1 MQEKEYAALGVAENT
16 HLNQTLNI
24 SKDKEKYDT
33 YIKELLADKQ
43 VLARVLKYSLDE
55 FMECTID
62 EIISEM
68 DEPEISTVKVDPG
81 QTNEAKHTVFGK
93 VERTTEE
100 DNVPGEGKLFYDIRF
115 SVYHGKNK
123 MKFLINLEAQKSTK
137 SSKLG
142 YELDNRIIFYL
153 CRMVSAQKEVEFTGS
168 NYDDIKH
175 VRSIWICM
183 DSNEDEDS
191 INQINL
197 EQKALYGKDIN
208 LNNLDKVVGVIIRIR
223 KNENAEESKNIL
235 IAMLEELVQK
245 KELSE
250 KKKNLVEKYGFV
262 MTEETERRVRTM
274 CNWSD
279 VVFDDAMIQGLQA
292 GMEQG
297 RQQGMQQG
305 LQEGMQQGLQE
316 GMQQALQRS
325 ILDFLVDIGEVSESL
340 QEKVKTIKDLE
351 VLGLLNKKAAR
362 AISLEEFAKC
372 LEEV

>member
-1 MQEKEYAALGVAENT
+1 M
-16 HLNQTLNI
+16 
-24 SKDKEKYDT
+24 
-33 YIKELLADKQ
+33 
-43 VLARVLKYSLDE
+43 
-55 FMECTID
+55 
-62 EIISEM
+62 
-68 DEPEISTVKVDPG
+68 
-81 QTNEAKHTVFGK
+81 
-93 VERTTEE
+93 
-100 DNVPGEGKLFYDIRF
+100 
-115 SVYHGKNK
+115 
-123 MKFLINLEAQKSTK
+123 
-137 SSKLG
+137 
-142 YELDNRIIFYL
+142 DNRIIFYL

-305 LQEGMQQGLQE
+305 LQ
-316 GMQQALQRS
+316 RS

-362 AISLEEFAKC
+362 AVSLEEFEKI

>member
-1 MQEKEYAALGVAENT
+1 MQEKEYTAINVAEHT
-16 HLNQTLNI
+16 HLSQTLRI

-33 YIKELLADKQ
+33 YVKELLADKQ

-55 FMECTID
+55 FMECAID

-68 DEPEISTVKVDPG
+68 DEPEISTVKVNPG
-81 QTNEAKHTVFGK
+81 QTNESKQTACGK
-93 VERTTEE
+93 VEKTSEE
-100 DNVPGEGKLFYDIRF
+100 DSVPGEGKLFYDIRF

-183 DSNEDEDS
+183 DSSEEEDS
-191 INQINL
+191 INQIYL
-197 EQKALYGKDIN
+197 EQKALYGKNIK

-235 IAMLEELVQK
+235 IAMLEELVRK
-245 KELSE
+245 KELRE
-250 KKKNLVEKYGFV
+250 KKKNLVEKYGLV
-262 MTEETERRVRTM
+262 MTDETERRVGTM

-279 VVFDDAMIQGLQA
+279 VVFDDAMIKGLQDGMEKGLQQGL
-292 GMEQG
+292 EK
-297 RQQGMQQG
+297 GMQQG
-305 LQEGMQQGLQE
+305 LEQGLQQGLQK
-316 GMQQALQRS
+316 S
-325 ILDFLVDIGEVSESL
+325 ILDFLADIGPISQSL
-340 QEKVKTIKDLE
+340 QEKINVIKDLE
-351 VLGLLNKKAAR
+351 VLSLLNKKAAR
-362 AISLEEFAKC
+362 VSSIIEFEEMI
-372 LEEV
+372 EEV